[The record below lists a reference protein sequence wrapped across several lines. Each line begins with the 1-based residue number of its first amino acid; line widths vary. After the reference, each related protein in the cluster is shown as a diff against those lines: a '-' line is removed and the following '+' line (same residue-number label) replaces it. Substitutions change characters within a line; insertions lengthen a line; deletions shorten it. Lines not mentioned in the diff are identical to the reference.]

1 MLQWKLKVG
10 LIMLGLVVSA
20 PFARAE
26 TTFDGKL
33 TQADGLRSSDSVQFR
48 RLLVDLESYKGK
60 TTALQKQRLKYLQA
74 YEMAVY
80 EDRVDQG
87 IVMARDIFD
96 NTKDADLKYRAGS
109 LVANLA
115 AITRDF
121 KTGLRYLDKSSELRD
136 KVENKAVLHDGIGA
150 AAMFY
155 NEIGQYAIALRHADD
170 MLGDAPSDRSKC
182 AGGLVQIQ
190 AKYRLGQL
198 DAPSMS
204 DARSYIDLCTRI
216 REPIPANFLRATL
229 AKKISESG
237 DPKTAIQLLEP
248 ALADVLATGYPR
260 LIAEVRAVLADIML
274 KAGDMESAESNALAA
289 VDVVAETRSSE
300 SLVYAYRTLYQLSEA
315 RQNAAS
321 ALDLYKKYAAA
332 EKVYLGDVKAR
343 ELAYEIVRQETEQKN
358 QQIELLERQ
367 NEVLQLEQELDKQ
380 SALKARLAMVFL
392 MLVLAAVIYWMLQIK
407 RHQRQLQRLAQTDML
422 TGVGNRHYFTL
433 KSEKALH
440 EAAREGEQAALVM
453 FDLDHFK
460 AINDTY
466 GHGAGDWVLK
476 QVGRICRTHCRKTDY
491 LGRIGGEE
499 FAIMLRGID
508 LAEAA
513 RIAEDCRSTLA
524 QIDTR
529 ESGYSFVVTGSFGV
543 TSTGQSGYDLSRL
556 MSHAD
561 QMLYR
566 TKHEGRNRVCV
577 YAPDSPEPKSGRR
590 STPALTV
597 VGR

>member
-1 MLQWKLKVG
+1 MQWKIVKFAMVMALA
-10 LIMLGLVVSA
+10 LGASA
-20 PFARAE
+20 SAVAARNFSDDLQLAE
-26 TTFDGKL
+26 
-33 TQADGLRSSDSVQFR
+33 QLRSSDAEKFSV
-48 RLLVDLESYKGK
+48 LVDRMEAGRDKASRLERQRHDLLKAFRTAIYGNKPEKGIRIATSIYKSTSDPAIK
-60 TTALQKQRLKYLQA
+60 FRSA
-74 YEMAVY
+74 
-80 EDRVDQG
+80 
-87 IVMARDIFD
+87 
-96 NTKDADLKYRAGS
+96 S
-109 LVANLA
+109 LIANLSG
-115 AITRDF
+115 INRDF
-121 KTGLRYLDKSSELRD
+121 RTGLRYLEKAMAMRG
-136 KVENKAVLHDGIGA
+136 KVEQKDVRHEGVGSAAVLYNEMGQYELGLKYAEEILGEEPSRRNA
-150 AAMFY
+150 CFATSVRLAAMQALGRLDPLAPGFDAGIQQCLRI
-155 NEIGQYAIALRHADD
+155 NELMAASKLRVTWARFLLAEKKADQALVILEGG
-170 MLGDAPSDRSKC
+170 MEDAEKT
-182 AGGLVQIQ
+182 
-190 AKYRLGQL
+190 KY
-198 DAPSMS
+198 PW
-204 DARSYIDLCTRI
+204 
-216 REPIPANFLRATL
+216 
-229 AKKISESG
+229 
-237 DPKTAIQLLEP
+237 
-248 ALADVLATGYPR
+248 
-260 LIAEVRAVLADIML
+260 LIAEVRSVLAEIKYALGDAEAARGAAEATLELRASLPSSKQIATAYQVL
-274 KAGDMESAESNALAA
+274 YRLEEDAGRP
-289 VDVVAETRSSE
+289 V
-300 SLVYAYRTLYQLSEA
+300 
-315 RQNAAS
+315 S
-321 ALDLYKKYAAA
+321 ALGMYKQYAEA
-332 EKVYLGDVKAR
+332 EKNHLSDVRAR
-343 ELAYEIVRQETEQKN
+343 ELAYEIVRQETLQKN

-440 EAAREGEQAALVM
+440 DAAREGEQAALVM

-499 FAIMLRGID
+499 FAIMLRGVD

-556 MSHAD
+556 MSHSD

-566 TKHEGRNRVCV
+566 AKHEGRNRVCV
-577 YAPDSPEPKSGRR
+577 YAPDSPEPKPGRR
-590 STPALTV
+590 SAPALTV